1 MAGSD
6 VEMKG
11 RALLLDSSVVLK
23 WFRRSEVLCEEA
35 VWVRQAYLKG
45 QIRLHLTDLLFYE
58 VANVLRCK
66 PDLNTMIVQK
76 AMESLF
82 EMRLPIE
89 RLSAD
94 RLARSIEVAFKY
106 QVTLYDATFVA
117 IAESANLDLL
127 TADLKLARRLGKLP
141 HIMYLGNFSA

>member
-1 MAGSD
+1 
-6 VEMKG
+6 MKG

-23 WFRRSEVLCEEA
+23 WFRRSEVLHEEA
-35 VWVRQAYLKG
+35 VRVRQAYLDG
-45 QIRLHLTDLLFYE
+45 RIQLRLTDLLFYE
-58 VANVLRCK
+58 VANVLRYR
-66 PDLNTMIVQK
+66 PDQNTAMVQK

-82 EMRLPIE
+82 EMRLPME

-94 RLARSIEVAFKY
+94 RLARSVEVAFEY

-127 TADLKLARRLGKLP
+127 TADMKLMHQLGNLP
-141 HIMYLGNFSA
+141 RIMYLENFPA